1 MNTVTDSIEGSPGLY
16 PATPKTLIV
25 VTVSLRVQVREK
37 PLRDHS
43 RPAMRPNSISYRTN
57 MMAGR
62 RIGKTATWRALKF
75 ACLLP
80 GTAVNV
86 TPVTMRLSLPLPAWF
101 IVSRKSRSLSLP
113 SGFHSQ
119 NQNIYRYAIACHH
132 LGSDCRSFHP
142 SLLARPVLLG
152 RE

>member
-1 MNTVTDSIEGSPGLY
+1 MTDSIEGSPGLY

-25 VTVSLRVQVREK
+25 VTVSLGVQVREK

-101 IVSRKSRSLSLP
+101 IVSRKSRPHSLP

-119 NQNIYRYAIACHH
+119 NQNIYRYAIARHRLC
-132 LGSDCRSFHP
+132 SDCISVHP
-142 SLLARPVLLG
+142 LLLARPVSPS